1 LSAEKARSD
10 QAAAGASITELR
22 LLECFVALAE
32 EQHIGRA
39 AQRLRIGQSALS
51 RSVGQL
57 ERRLGVELLLRDASE
72 VQLTPTGEAMLARSV
87 ELLSRHEA
95 VVQEIRRLG
104 RQHPTSVRIAVDDG
118 FAGLLLAP
126 AIREYRELAPDAEI
140 AIRGSAYGAGAA
152 ELLADGSADF
162 ALVGVQPVDPGS
174 RSVVVGS
181 CRRVVVAGAEH
192 PLADGDFAALEELR
206 GEPELRAKGASAE
219 ALMQWSLA
227 GLIAESVAHAGE
239 FTQFCEALD
248 LVAAGQGILIAP
260 DIAQRR
266 FARADLCWIPLTGL
280 ETMPVHLAW
289 RRRNV
294 PRSRAEALA
303 RAFEQAAGGRGAS
316 AGTPAQG
323 ESAPGADF

>member
-1 LSAEKARSD
+1 MSAEQRRSD
-10 QAAAGASITELR
+10 QASPGASITELR

-32 EQHIGRA
+32 EQHVGRA
-39 AQRLRIGQSALS
+39 AQRLRIAQSALS
-51 RSVGQL
+51 RCVAQL

-72 VQLTPTGEAMLARSV
+72 IRLTPTGQAMLARSV

-104 RQHPTSVRIAVDDG
+104 AQHPTSVRIAVDDG
-118 FAGLLLAP
+118 FAGLLLAA
-126 AIREYRELAPDAEI
+126 AIREYLELAPDAEI
-140 AIRGSAYGAGAA
+140 AIRSCAYGAGAA

-192 PLADGDFAALEELR
+192 SLANCDFVAPEELR

-227 GLIAESVAHAGE
+227 GLMGESAVHAGE

-248 LVAAGQGILIAP
+248 LAAAGQGILVAP

-280 ETMPVHLAW
+280 QSMPVHLAW
-289 RRRNV
+289 RRRHV
-294 PRSRAEALA
+294 PRSRAEAFAGAFA
-303 RAFEQAAGGRGAS
+303 RAAGGRGVS
-316 AGTPAQG
+316 VDDPQTC
-323 ESAPGADF
+323 ESAPNAG